1 MCIFFS
7 LFFSFLISILYVYVR
22 NALSKQKNTLKKK
35 KTLGLFCYQKSVSDS
50 RYLSKLQDAVLES
63 LRKMKGHGEAKN
75 PLEADIWCHFG
86 SAVIRGPNEGK

>member
-7 LFFSFLISILYVYVR
+7 LFFFFLNFHFVCVR
-22 NALSKQKNTLKKK
+22 KKCFIKTKKLIKKK
-35 KTLGLFCYQKSVSDS
+35 NLGLFCYQKSVSDS